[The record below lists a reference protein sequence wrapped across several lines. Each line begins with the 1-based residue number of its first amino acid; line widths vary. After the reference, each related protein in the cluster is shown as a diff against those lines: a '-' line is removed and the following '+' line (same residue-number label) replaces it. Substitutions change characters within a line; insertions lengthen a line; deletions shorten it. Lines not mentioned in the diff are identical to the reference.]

1 MGVGFPGVPSG
12 KPRQPDTR
20 RTPALGVEGVAARPS
35 SVRGGISMSTDSTR
49 RPYAVV
55 GQGSMFDGA
64 AYWATLVGVY
74 LMVGG
79 LMFYSGKEKLFDD
92 DGNAPQGI
100 KDQFKGTFLDT
111 IPGTDAAWVILG
123 ILEFG
128 VFLLLVASLVFLE
141 FLPHRP
147 KQFLQLGL
155 AVAML
160 TFACL
165 AFGQT
170 ATKQFAGTASLY
182 TYFGSTVVILILVS
196 MLPPNRS
203 DRWLGGTARDDRP

>member
-1 MGVGFPGVPSG
+1 
-12 KPRQPDTR
+12 
-20 RTPALGVEGVAARPS
+20 
-35 SVRGGISMSTDSTR
+35 MSTTERKHD
-49 RPYAVV
+49 RPFAIV
-55 GQGSMFDGA
+55 GQGSIFDGA

-92 DGNAPQGI
+92 DGNAPAAI
-100 KDQFKGTFLDT
+100 KQQFAGTFLDT
-111 IPGTDAAWVILG
+111 FPGTDAAWVILG

-128 VFLLLVASLVFLE
+128 VFLLLLASLVFLE
-141 FLPHRP
+141 FLPHRE
-147 KQFLQLGL
+147 KLFLQLGL
-155 AVAML
+155 AVAMF

-196 MLPPNRS
+196 LMPPNRP
-203 DRWLGGTARDDRP
+203 DRWLGGADRSR

>member
-1 MGVGFPGVPSG
+1 MTTERNR
-12 KPRQPDTR
+12 PRGNF
-20 RTPALGVEGVAARPS
+20 AIIGGGSLWEG
-35 SVRGGISMSTDSTR
+35 I
-49 RPYAVV
+49 
-55 GQGSMFDGA
+55 
-64 AYWATLVGVY
+64 AYWATIAGVY

-92 DGNAPQGI
+92 DGNAPASI
-100 KDQFKGTFLDT
+100 KQQFAGTFIDT
-111 IPGTDAAWVILG
+111 FPGTDAAWVILG

-128 VFLLLVASLVFLE
+128 VFLLLLASLVFLE
-141 FLPHRP
+141 FLPHRE
-147 KQFLQLGL
+147 KLFLQLGL

-170 ATKQFAGTASLY
+170 ATKQFSGTASLY

-196 MLPPNRS
+196 LMPPNRP
-203 DRWLGGTARDDRP
+203 DRWLGGVDRSS

>member
-1 MGVGFPGVPSG
+1 MSST
-12 KPRQPDTR
+12 QP
-20 RTPALGVEGVAARPS
+20 
-35 SVRGGISMSTDSTR
+35 

-55 GQGSMFDGA
+55 GQGTIFDGV
-64 AYWATLVGVY
+64 AYWATLVGIY

-92 DGNAPQGI
+92 NGHPPQGV
-100 KDQFKGTFLDT
+100 KDQFKGTFIDT
-111 IPGTDAAWVILG
+111 FPGTHAAWIILG
-123 ILEFG
+123 VLEFC
-128 VFLLLVASLVFLE
+128 VFVALVASLVRLE
-141 FLPHRP
+141 FLPHRE
-147 KQFLQLGL
+147 KSLLQVGL
-155 AVAML
+155 AVALL

-196 MLPPNRS
+196 LMPPNRP
-203 DRWLGGTARDDRP
+203 DRWLGGRIETEHQ